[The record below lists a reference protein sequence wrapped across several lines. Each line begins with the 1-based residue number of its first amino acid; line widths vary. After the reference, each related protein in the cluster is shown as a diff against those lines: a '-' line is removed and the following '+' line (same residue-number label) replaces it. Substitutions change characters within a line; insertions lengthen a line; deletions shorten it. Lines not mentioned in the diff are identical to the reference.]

1 MGSNLRIVIAKPGL
15 DGHDRG
21 AKVVARTLR
30 DAGHEVIYTGLRRT
44 AKQIVETVRDEDA
57 RFLGLSSLSGAHNH
71 LFPRVCELLIE
82 EGLSDVI
89 VFGGGIIPEDDRPAL
104 FSSGIKAIF
113 GPGTPTNEILE
124 FIDTASSMD
133 DVGVGAKTDWHWQST
148 AGGEILNLELI
159 NDAINGDRR
168 SLARTLSGIENGTL
182 NIMEIQQNAD
192 IPNRIDSGNWKSLAI
207 TGAPGVGKSCLID
220 KLLSIWAGSG
230 MKIALLAIDPSSP
243 RTGGALLGDRVRITS
258 VDDDSLKENIYIRS
272 IATRKSSGNVPLIVA
287 DMVEFLHMAGW
298 ERVVIETVG
307 SGQSEVR
314 CAAIADRIVVVEGPA
329 RGDGVQAEKAG
340 LLELADAVIV
350 NKSDLKG
357 AEKHAEELL
366 ESFELGLGDVPP
378 VMLTSALNET
388 GISEAADAL
397 LDLPDTGRSV
407 RARWR
412 ERLLAH
418 YERKILESPDLEEIL
433 SLLAVGSISV
443 DEAINTLVGR

>member
-1 MGSNLRIVIAKPGL
+1 M
-15 DGHDRG
+15 D
-21 AKVVARTLR
+21 
-30 DAGHEVIYTGLRRT
+30 
-44 AKQIVETVRDEDA
+44 
-57 RFLGLSSLSGAHNH
+57 LG
-71 LFPRVCELLIE
+71 
-82 EGLSDVI
+82 
-89 VFGGGIIPEDDRPAL
+89 
-104 FSSGIKAIF
+104 
-113 GPGTPTNEILE
+113 
-124 FIDTASSMD
+124 
-133 DVGVGAKTDWHWQST
+133 Q
-148 AGGEILNLELI
+148 I

-168 SLARTLSGIENGTL
+168 SLARTLSAIENGSI
-182 NIMEIQQNAD
+182 NINDVKQNVKITNKLQA
-192 IPNRIDSGNWKSLAI
+192 PNWQSLAI

-230 MKIALLAIDPSSP
+230 LKIALLAIDPSSP

-258 VDDDSLKENIYIRS
+258 VDDESLKDNIYIRS

-287 DMVEFLHMAGW
+287 DMVDFLHMAGW

-350 NKSDLKG
+350 NKSDLSG

-366 ESFELGLGDVPP
+366 ESFELGLGDAPP
-378 VMLTSALNET
+378 VMLTSALNES
-388 GISEAADAL
+388 GVDEAASVL
-397 LDLPDTGRSV
+397 LDLPDSGRSV

-418 YERKILESPDLEEIL
+418 YERKILESPKLDDIL
-433 SLLAVGSISV
+433 SLLAIGSISI
-443 DEAINTLVGR
+443 DDALSTLGGR

>member
-1 MGSNLRIVIAKPGL
+1 M
-15 DGHDRG
+15 D
-21 AKVVARTLR
+21 
-30 DAGHEVIYTGLRRT
+30 
-44 AKQIVETVRDEDA
+44 
-57 RFLGLSSLSGAHNH
+57 LG
-71 LFPRVCELLIE
+71 
-82 EGLSDVI
+82 
-89 VFGGGIIPEDDRPAL
+89 
-104 FSSGIKAIF
+104 
-113 GPGTPTNEILE
+113 
-124 FIDTASSMD
+124 
-133 DVGVGAKTDWHWQST
+133 Q
-148 AGGEILNLELI
+148 I

-168 SLARTLSGIENGTL
+168 SLARTLSAIENGSI
-182 NIMEIQQNAD
+182 NINDVKQNVKITNKLQA
-192 IPNRIDSGNWKSLAI
+192 PNWQSLAI

-230 MKIALLAIDPSSP
+230 LKIALLAIDPSSP

-258 VDDDSLKENIYIRS
+258 VDDESLKDNIYIRS

-287 DMVEFLHMAGW
+287 DMVDFLHVAGW

-350 NKSDLKG
+350 NKSDLSG

-366 ESFELGLGDVPP
+366 ESFELGLGDAPP
-378 VMLTSALNET
+378 VMLTSALNEN
-388 GISEAADAL
+388 GVAEAASVL
-397 LDLPDTGRSV
+397 LDLPDSGRSV

-418 YERKILESPDLEEIL
+418 YERKILESPKLDDIL
-433 SLLAVGSISV
+433 SSLAIGSISI
-443 DEAINTLVGR
+443 DDALNTLGGR

>member
-1 MGSNLRIVIAKPGL
+1 MNLG
-15 DGHDRG
+15 
-21 AKVVARTLR
+21 
-30 DAGHEVIYTGLRRT
+30 
-44 AKQIVETVRDEDA
+44 
-57 RFLGLSSLSGAHNH
+57 
-71 LFPRVCELLIE
+71 
-82 EGLSDVI
+82 
-89 VFGGGIIPEDDRPAL
+89 
-104 FSSGIKAIF
+104 
-113 GPGTPTNEILE
+113 
-124 FIDTASSMD
+124 
-133 DVGVGAKTDWHWQST
+133 
-148 AGGEILNLELI
+148 LI

-182 NIMEIQQNAD
+182 KIMEIQQNAE
-192 IPNRIDSGNWKSLAI
+192 IPQIRDTGNWKSLAI

-443 DEAINTLVGR
+443 DEAIITLGGQ

>member
-1 MGSNLRIVIAKPGL
+1 MNLG
-15 DGHDRG
+15 
-21 AKVVARTLR
+21 
-30 DAGHEVIYTGLRRT
+30 
-44 AKQIVETVRDEDA
+44 
-57 RFLGLSSLSGAHNH
+57 
-71 LFPRVCELLIE
+71 
-82 EGLSDVI
+82 
-89 VFGGGIIPEDDRPAL
+89 
-104 FSSGIKAIF
+104 
-113 GPGTPTNEILE
+113 
-124 FIDTASSMD
+124 
-133 DVGVGAKTDWHWQST
+133 
-148 AGGEILNLELI
+148 LI

-192 IPNRIDSGNWKSLAI
+192 IPRRIDTGNWKSLAI

-220 KLLSIWAGSG
+220 KLLNIWAGSG

-418 YERKILESPDLEEIL
+418 YERKILESPDLDEIL

-443 DEAINTLVGR
+443 DEAINTLGGQ

>member
-1 MGSNLRIVIAKPGL
+1 M
-15 DGHDRG
+15 D
-21 AKVVARTLR
+21 
-30 DAGHEVIYTGLRRT
+30 
-44 AKQIVETVRDEDA
+44 
-57 RFLGLSSLSGAHNH
+57 LG
-71 LFPRVCELLIE
+71 
-82 EGLSDVI
+82 
-89 VFGGGIIPEDDRPAL
+89 
-104 FSSGIKAIF
+104 
-113 GPGTPTNEILE
+113 
-124 FIDTASSMD
+124 
-133 DVGVGAKTDWHWQST
+133 Q
-148 AGGEILNLELI
+148 I

-168 SLARTLSGIENGTL
+168 SLARTLSAIENGSI
-182 NIMEIQQNAD
+182 NINDVKQNVKITNKLQA
-192 IPNRIDSGNWKSLAI
+192 PNWQSLAI

-230 MKIALLAIDPSSP
+230 LKIALLAIDPSSP

-258 VDDDSLKENIYIRS
+258 IDDESLKDNIYIRS

-287 DMVEFLHMAGW
+287 DMVDFLHMAGW

-350 NKSDLKG
+350 NKSDLSG

-366 ESFELGLGDVPP
+366 ESFELGLGDAPP
-378 VMLTSALNET
+378 VMLTSALNES
-388 GISEAADAL
+388 GVAEAASVL
-397 LDLPDTGRSV
+397 LDLPDSGRSV

-418 YERKILESPDLEEIL
+418 YERKILESPKLDDIL
-433 SLLAVGSISV
+433 SSLAIGSISI
-443 DEAINTLVGR
+443 DDALSTLGGR

>member
-1 MGSNLRIVIAKPGL
+1 MNLG
-15 DGHDRG
+15 
-21 AKVVARTLR
+21 
-30 DAGHEVIYTGLRRT
+30 
-44 AKQIVETVRDEDA
+44 
-57 RFLGLSSLSGAHNH
+57 
-71 LFPRVCELLIE
+71 
-82 EGLSDVI
+82 
-89 VFGGGIIPEDDRPAL
+89 
-104 FSSGIKAIF
+104 
-113 GPGTPTNEILE
+113 
-124 FIDTASSMD
+124 
-133 DVGVGAKTDWHWQST
+133 
-148 AGGEILNLELI
+148 LI

-192 IPNRIDSGNWKSLAI
+192 IPHRIDTGNWKSLAI

-230 MKIALLAIDPSSP
+230 IKIALLAIDPSSP

-443 DEAINTLVGR
+443 DEAINTLGGQ

>member
-1 MGSNLRIVIAKPGL
+1 M
-15 DGHDRG
+15 D
-21 AKVVARTLR
+21 
-30 DAGHEVIYTGLRRT
+30 
-44 AKQIVETVRDEDA
+44 
-57 RFLGLSSLSGAHNH
+57 LG
-71 LFPRVCELLIE
+71 
-82 EGLSDVI
+82 
-89 VFGGGIIPEDDRPAL
+89 
-104 FSSGIKAIF
+104 
-113 GPGTPTNEILE
+113 
-124 FIDTASSMD
+124 
-133 DVGVGAKTDWHWQST
+133 Q
-148 AGGEILNLELI
+148 I

-168 SLARTLSGIENGTL
+168 SLARTLSAIENGSI
-182 NIMEIQQNAD
+182 NINDVKQNVNITNKLHA
-192 IPNRIDSGNWKSLAI
+192 PNWQSLAI

-230 MKIALLAIDPSSP
+230 LKIALLAIDPSSP

-258 VDDDSLKENIYIRS
+258 VDDESLKDNIYIRS

-287 DMVEFLHMAGW
+287 DMVDFLHMAGW

-350 NKSDLKG
+350 NKSDLSG

-366 ESFELGLGDVPP
+366 ESFELGLGDAPP
-378 VMLTSALNET
+378 VMLTSALNES
-388 GISEAADAL
+388 GVDEAASVL
-397 LDLPDTGRSV
+397 LDLPDSGRSV

-418 YERKILESPDLEEIL
+418 YERKILESPKLDDIL
-433 SLLAVGSISV
+433 SSLAIGSISI
-443 DEAINTLVGR
+443 DDALSTLGGR

>member
-1 MGSNLRIVIAKPGL
+1 MNLG
-15 DGHDRG
+15 
-21 AKVVARTLR
+21 
-30 DAGHEVIYTGLRRT
+30 
-44 AKQIVETVRDEDA
+44 
-57 RFLGLSSLSGAHNH
+57 
-71 LFPRVCELLIE
+71 
-82 EGLSDVI
+82 
-89 VFGGGIIPEDDRPAL
+89 
-104 FSSGIKAIF
+104 
-113 GPGTPTNEILE
+113 
-124 FIDTASSMD
+124 
-133 DVGVGAKTDWHWQST
+133 
-148 AGGEILNLELI
+148 LI

-192 IPNRIDSGNWKSLAI
+192 IPHRIDSGNWKSLAI

-230 MKIALLAIDPSSP
+230 IKIALLAIDPSSP

-287 DMVEFLHMAGW
+287 DMVEFLHIAGW

-397 LDLPDTGRSV
+397 LHLPDTGRSV

-443 DEAINTLVGR
+443 AEAINTLGGQ

>member
-1 MGSNLRIVIAKPGL
+1 MNLG
-15 DGHDRG
+15 
-21 AKVVARTLR
+21 
-30 DAGHEVIYTGLRRT
+30 
-44 AKQIVETVRDEDA
+44 
-57 RFLGLSSLSGAHNH
+57 
-71 LFPRVCELLIE
+71 
-82 EGLSDVI
+82 
-89 VFGGGIIPEDDRPAL
+89 
-104 FSSGIKAIF
+104 
-113 GPGTPTNEILE
+113 
-124 FIDTASSMD
+124 
-133 DVGVGAKTDWHWQST
+133 
-148 AGGEILNLELI
+148 LI

-192 IPNRIDSGNWKSLAI
+192 IPHRIDMGNWKSLAI

-230 MKIALLAIDPSSP
+230 IKIALLAIDPSSP

-443 DEAINTLVGR
+443 DEAINTLGGQ

>member
-1 MGSNLRIVIAKPGL
+1 M
-15 DGHDRG
+15 D
-21 AKVVARTLR
+21 
-30 DAGHEVIYTGLRRT
+30 
-44 AKQIVETVRDEDA
+44 
-57 RFLGLSSLSGAHNH
+57 LG
-71 LFPRVCELLIE
+71 
-82 EGLSDVI
+82 
-89 VFGGGIIPEDDRPAL
+89 
-104 FSSGIKAIF
+104 
-113 GPGTPTNEILE
+113 
-124 FIDTASSMD
+124 
-133 DVGVGAKTDWHWQST
+133 Q
-148 AGGEILNLELI
+148 I

-168 SLARTLSGIENGTL
+168 SLARTLSAIENGSI
-182 NIMEIQQNAD
+182 NINDVKQNVNITNKLQA
-192 IPNRIDSGNWKSLAI
+192 PNWQSLAI

-230 MKIALLAIDPSSP
+230 LKIALLAIDPSSP

-258 VDDDSLKENIYIRS
+258 VDDESLKDNIYIRS

-287 DMVEFLHMAGW
+287 DMVDFLHMAGW

-350 NKSDLKG
+350 NKSDLSG

-366 ESFELGLGDVPP
+366 ESFELGLGDAPP
-378 VMLTSALNET
+378 VMLTSALNES
-388 GISEAADAL
+388 GVDEAASVL
-397 LDLPDTGRSV
+397 LDLTDSGRSV

-418 YERKILESPDLEEIL
+418 YERKILESPKLDDIL
-433 SLLAVGSISV
+433 SSLAIGSISI
-443 DEAINTLVGR
+443 DDALSTLGGR

>member
-1 MGSNLRIVIAKPGL
+1 M
-15 DGHDRG
+15 D
-21 AKVVARTLR
+21 
-30 DAGHEVIYTGLRRT
+30 
-44 AKQIVETVRDEDA
+44 
-57 RFLGLSSLSGAHNH
+57 LS
-71 LFPRVCELLIE
+71 
-82 EGLSDVI
+82 
-89 VFGGGIIPEDDRPAL
+89 
-104 FSSGIKAIF
+104 
-113 GPGTPTNEILE
+113 
-124 FIDTASSMD
+124 
-133 DVGVGAKTDWHWQST
+133 Q
-148 AGGEILNLELI
+148 I

-168 SLARTLSGIENGTL
+168 SLARTLSTIENGSIKINDIKQNV
-182 NIMEIQQNAD
+182 NITNKSQATSWQ
-192 IPNRIDSGNWKSLAI
+192 SLAI

-230 MKIALLAIDPSSP
+230 LKIALLAIDPSSP

-258 VDDDSLKENIYIRS
+258 VDDESLKDNIYIRS

-287 DMVEFLHMAGW
+287 DMVDFLHMAGW

-350 NKSDLKG
+350 NKSDLSG

-366 ESFELGLGDVPP
+366 ESFELGLGDAPP
-378 VMLTSALNET
+378 VMLTSALNEN
-388 GISEAADAL
+388 GVAEAAGVL
-397 LDLPDTGRSV
+397 LVLPDSGRSV

-418 YERKILESPDLEEIL
+418 YERKILESPKLDDIL
-433 SLLAVGSISV
+433 SSLAIGSISI
-443 DEAINTLVGR
+443 DEALSTLGGR

>member
-1 MGSNLRIVIAKPGL
+1 MNLG
-15 DGHDRG
+15 
-21 AKVVARTLR
+21 
-30 DAGHEVIYTGLRRT
+30 
-44 AKQIVETVRDEDA
+44 
-57 RFLGLSSLSGAHNH
+57 
-71 LFPRVCELLIE
+71 
-82 EGLSDVI
+82 
-89 VFGGGIIPEDDRPAL
+89 
-104 FSSGIKAIF
+104 
-113 GPGTPTNEILE
+113 
-124 FIDTASSMD
+124 
-133 DVGVGAKTDWHWQST
+133 
-148 AGGEILNLELI
+148 LI

-192 IPNRIDSGNWKSLAI
+192 IPHRIDTGNWKSLAI

-388 GISEAADAL
+388 GISEAADVL

-443 DEAINTLVGR
+443 DEAINTLGGQ

>member
-1 MGSNLRIVIAKPGL
+1 M
-15 DGHDRG
+15 D
-21 AKVVARTLR
+21 
-30 DAGHEVIYTGLRRT
+30 
-44 AKQIVETVRDEDA
+44 
-57 RFLGLSSLSGAHNH
+57 LG
-71 LFPRVCELLIE
+71 
-82 EGLSDVI
+82 
-89 VFGGGIIPEDDRPAL
+89 
-104 FSSGIKAIF
+104 
-113 GPGTPTNEILE
+113 
-124 FIDTASSMD
+124 
-133 DVGVGAKTDWHWQST
+133 Q
-148 AGGEILNLELI
+148 I

-168 SLARTLSGIENGTL
+168 SLARTLSAIENGSI
-182 NIMEIQQNAD
+182 NINDVKQNVKITNKLQA
-192 IPNRIDSGNWKSLAI
+192 PNWQSLAI

-230 MKIALLAIDPSSP
+230 LKIALLAIDPSSP

-258 VDDDSLKENIYIRS
+258 VDDESLKDNIYIRS

-287 DMVEFLHMAGW
+287 DMVDFLHMAGW

-350 NKSDLKG
+350 NKSDLSG

-366 ESFELGLGDVPP
+366 ESFELGLGDAPP
-378 VMLTSALNET
+378 VMLTSALNES
-388 GISEAADAL
+388 GVAEAASVL
-397 LDLPDTGRSV
+397 LDLPDSGRSV

-418 YERKILESPDLEEIL
+418 YERKILESAKLDDIL
-433 SLLAVGSISV
+433 SSLAIGSISI
-443 DEAINTLVGR
+443 DDALSTLGGR

>member
-1 MGSNLRIVIAKPGL
+1 M
-15 DGHDRG
+15 D
-21 AKVVARTLR
+21 
-30 DAGHEVIYTGLRRT
+30 
-44 AKQIVETVRDEDA
+44 
-57 RFLGLSSLSGAHNH
+57 LG
-71 LFPRVCELLIE
+71 
-82 EGLSDVI
+82 
-89 VFGGGIIPEDDRPAL
+89 
-104 FSSGIKAIF
+104 
-113 GPGTPTNEILE
+113 
-124 FIDTASSMD
+124 
-133 DVGVGAKTDWHWQST
+133 Q
-148 AGGEILNLELI
+148 I

-168 SLARTLSGIENGTL
+168 SLARTLSAIENGSI
-182 NIMEIQQNAD
+182 NINDVKQNVNITNKLQA
-192 IPNRIDSGNWKSLAI
+192 PNWQSLAI

-230 MKIALLAIDPSSP
+230 LKIALLAIDPSSP

-258 VDDDSLKENIYIRS
+258 VDDESLKDNIYIRS

-287 DMVEFLHMAGW
+287 DMVDFLHMAGW

-350 NKSDLKG
+350 NKSDLSG

-366 ESFELGLGDVPP
+366 ESFELGLGDAPP
-378 VMLTSALNET
+378 VMLTSALNMS
-388 GISEAADAL
+388 GVAEAASVL
-397 LDLPDTGRSV
+397 LDLPDSGRSV

-418 YERKILESPDLEEIL
+418 YERKILESPKLDDVL
-433 SLLAVGSISV
+433 SSLAIGSISI
-443 DEAINTLVGR
+443 DDALSTLGGR

>member
-1 MGSNLRIVIAKPGL
+1 M
-15 DGHDRG
+15 D
-21 AKVVARTLR
+21 
-30 DAGHEVIYTGLRRT
+30 
-44 AKQIVETVRDEDA
+44 
-57 RFLGLSSLSGAHNH
+57 LG
-71 LFPRVCELLIE
+71 
-82 EGLSDVI
+82 
-89 VFGGGIIPEDDRPAL
+89 
-104 FSSGIKAIF
+104 
-113 GPGTPTNEILE
+113 
-124 FIDTASSMD
+124 
-133 DVGVGAKTDWHWQST
+133 Q
-148 AGGEILNLELI
+148 I

-168 SLARTLSGIENGTL
+168 SLARTLSAIENGSIII
-182 NIMEIQQNAD
+182 NDVKQNVKITNKLQA
-192 IPNRIDSGNWKSLAI
+192 PNWQSLAI

-230 MKIALLAIDPSSP
+230 LKIALLAIDPSSP

-258 VDDDSLKENIYIRS
+258 VDDESLKDNIYIRS

-287 DMVEFLHMAGW
+287 DMVDFLHMAGW

-350 NKSDLKG
+350 NKSDLSG

-366 ESFELGLGDVPP
+366 ESFELGLGDAPP
-378 VMLTSALNET
+378 VMLTSALNES
-388 GISEAADAL
+388 GVAEAASVL
-397 LDLPDTGRSV
+397 LDLPDSGRSV

-418 YERKILESPDLEEIL
+418 YERKILESPKLDDVL
-433 SLLAVGSISV
+433 SSLAIGSISI
-443 DEAINTLVGR
+443 DDALSTLGGR

>member
-1 MGSNLRIVIAKPGL
+1 LN
-15 DGHDRG
+15 
-21 AKVVARTLR
+21 
-30 DAGHEVIYTGLRRT
+30 
-44 AKQIVETVRDEDA
+44 
-57 RFLGLSSLSGAHNH
+57 
-71 LFPRVCELLIE
+71 
-82 EGLSDVI
+82 
-89 VFGGGIIPEDDRPAL
+89 FG
-104 FSSGIKAIF
+104 
-113 GPGTPTNEILE
+113 
-124 FIDTASSMD
+124 
-133 DVGVGAKTDWHWQST
+133 
-148 AGGEILNLELI
+148 LI

-192 IPNRIDSGNWKSLAI
+192 IPHRIDNGNWNSLAI

-230 MKIALLAIDPSSP
+230 LKIALLAIDPSSP

-258 VDDDSLKENIYIRS
+258 VDDDSLKEKIYIRS

-298 ERVVIETVG
+298 DRVVIETVG

-350 NKSDLKG
+350 NKSDMKG

-378 VMLTSALNET
+378 VMLTSALNGA
-388 GISEAADAL
+388 GISDAANML
-397 LDLPDTGRSV
+397 LHLPDTGRAV

-418 YERKILESPDLEEIL
+418 YERKILESPDLDEIL

-443 DEAINTLVGR
+443 DEAINTLGGQ

>member
-1 MGSNLRIVIAKPGL
+1 MNLG
-15 DGHDRG
+15 
-21 AKVVARTLR
+21 
-30 DAGHEVIYTGLRRT
+30 
-44 AKQIVETVRDEDA
+44 
-57 RFLGLSSLSGAHNH
+57 
-71 LFPRVCELLIE
+71 
-82 EGLSDVI
+82 
-89 VFGGGIIPEDDRPAL
+89 
-104 FSSGIKAIF
+104 
-113 GPGTPTNEILE
+113 
-124 FIDTASSMD
+124 
-133 DVGVGAKTDWHWQST
+133 
-148 AGGEILNLELI
+148 LI

-192 IPNRIDSGNWKSLAI
+192 IPHRIDSGNWKSLAI

-220 KLLSIWAGSG
+220 KLLNIWAGSG

-287 DMVEFLHMAGW
+287 DMIEFLHMAGW

-407 RARWR
+407 KARWR

-443 DEAINTLVGR
+443 DEAINTLGGQ

>member
-1 MGSNLRIVIAKPGL
+1 M
-15 DGHDRG
+15 D
-21 AKVVARTLR
+21 
-30 DAGHEVIYTGLRRT
+30 
-44 AKQIVETVRDEDA
+44 
-57 RFLGLSSLSGAHNH
+57 LG
-71 LFPRVCELLIE
+71 
-82 EGLSDVI
+82 
-89 VFGGGIIPEDDRPAL
+89 
-104 FSSGIKAIF
+104 
-113 GPGTPTNEILE
+113 
-124 FIDTASSMD
+124 
-133 DVGVGAKTDWHWQST
+133 Q
-148 AGGEILNLELI
+148 I

-168 SLARTLSGIENGTL
+168 SLARTLSAIENGSI
-182 NIMEIQQNAD
+182 NINDVKQNVKITGILQA
-192 IPNRIDSGNWKSLAI
+192 PNWQSLAI

-230 MKIALLAIDPSSP
+230 LKIALLAIDPSSP

-258 VDDDSLKENIYIRS
+258 VDDESLKDNIYIRS

-287 DMVEFLHMAGW
+287 DMVDFLHVAGW

-350 NKSDLKG
+350 NKSDLSG

-366 ESFELGLGDVPP
+366 ESYELGLGDAPP
-378 VMLTSALNET
+378 VMLTSALNEN
-388 GISEAADAL
+388 GVAEAASVL
-397 LDLPDTGRSV
+397 LDLPDSGRSV

-418 YERKILESPDLEEIL
+418 YERKILESPKLDDIL
-433 SLLAVGSISV
+433 SSLAIGSISI
-443 DEAINTLVGR
+443 DEALSTLGER

>member
-1 MGSNLRIVIAKPGL
+1 MNLG
-15 DGHDRG
+15 
-21 AKVVARTLR
+21 
-30 DAGHEVIYTGLRRT
+30 
-44 AKQIVETVRDEDA
+44 
-57 RFLGLSSLSGAHNH
+57 
-71 LFPRVCELLIE
+71 
-82 EGLSDVI
+82 
-89 VFGGGIIPEDDRPAL
+89 
-104 FSSGIKAIF
+104 
-113 GPGTPTNEILE
+113 
-124 FIDTASSMD
+124 
-133 DVGVGAKTDWHWQST
+133 
-148 AGGEILNLELI
+148 LI

-192 IPNRIDSGNWKSLAI
+192 IPHRIDMGNWKSLAI

-230 MKIALLAIDPSSP
+230 IKIALLAIDPSSP

-397 LDLPDTGRSV
+397 LDLPDTGRFV

-443 DEAINTLVGR
+443 DEAINTLGGK

>member
-1 MGSNLRIVIAKPGL
+1 M
-15 DGHDRG
+15 D
-21 AKVVARTLR
+21 
-30 DAGHEVIYTGLRRT
+30 
-44 AKQIVETVRDEDA
+44 
-57 RFLGLSSLSGAHNH
+57 LG
-71 LFPRVCELLIE
+71 
-82 EGLSDVI
+82 
-89 VFGGGIIPEDDRPAL
+89 
-104 FSSGIKAIF
+104 
-113 GPGTPTNEILE
+113 
-124 FIDTASSMD
+124 
-133 DVGVGAKTDWHWQST
+133 Q
-148 AGGEILNLELI
+148 I

-168 SLARTLSGIENGTL
+168 SLARTLSAIENGSI
-182 NIMEIQQNAD
+182 NINDVKQNVNITNKLQA
-192 IPNRIDSGNWKSLAI
+192 PNWQSLAI

-230 MKIALLAIDPSSP
+230 LKIALLAIDPSSP

-258 VDDDSLKENIYIRS
+258 VDDESLKDNIYIRS

-287 DMVEFLHMAGW
+287 DMVDFLHMAGW

-350 NKSDLKG
+350 NKSDLSG

-366 ESFELGLGDVPP
+366 ESFELGLGDAPP
-378 VMLTSALNET
+378 VMLTSALNES
-388 GISEAADAL
+388 GVAEAASVL
-397 LDLPDTGRSV
+397 LDLPDSGRSV

-418 YERKILESPDLEEIL
+418 YERKILESPKLDDVL
-433 SLLAVGSISV
+433 SSLAIGSISI
-443 DEAINTLVGR
+443 DDALSTLGGR

>member
-1 MGSNLRIVIAKPGL
+1 MNLG
-15 DGHDRG
+15 
-21 AKVVARTLR
+21 
-30 DAGHEVIYTGLRRT
+30 
-44 AKQIVETVRDEDA
+44 
-57 RFLGLSSLSGAHNH
+57 
-71 LFPRVCELLIE
+71 
-82 EGLSDVI
+82 
-89 VFGGGIIPEDDRPAL
+89 
-104 FSSGIKAIF
+104 
-113 GPGTPTNEILE
+113 
-124 FIDTASSMD
+124 
-133 DVGVGAKTDWHWQST
+133 
-148 AGGEILNLELI
+148 LI

-192 IPNRIDSGNWKSLAI
+192 IPHRIDTGNWKSLAI

-220 KLLSIWAGSG
+220 KLLNIWAGSG

-287 DMVEFLHMAGW
+287 DMIEFLHMAGW

-443 DEAINTLVGR
+443 DEAINTLGGQ

>member
-1 MGSNLRIVIAKPGL
+1 MNLG
-15 DGHDRG
+15 
-21 AKVVARTLR
+21 
-30 DAGHEVIYTGLRRT
+30 
-44 AKQIVETVRDEDA
+44 
-57 RFLGLSSLSGAHNH
+57 
-71 LFPRVCELLIE
+71 
-82 EGLSDVI
+82 
-89 VFGGGIIPEDDRPAL
+89 
-104 FSSGIKAIF
+104 
-113 GPGTPTNEILE
+113 
-124 FIDTASSMD
+124 
-133 DVGVGAKTDWHWQST
+133 
-148 AGGEILNLELI
+148 LI

-182 NIMEIQQNAD
+182 KIMEIQQNAD
-192 IPNRIDSGNWKSLAI
+192 IPQIRDTGNWKSLAI

-258 VDDDSLKENIYIRS
+258 ADDDSIKENIYIRS
-272 IATRKSSGNVPLIVA
+272 IATRKSSGNVPLIVT

-298 ERVVIETVG
+298 ERVLIETVG

-443 DEAINTLVGR
+443 DEAITTLGGQ

>member
-1 MGSNLRIVIAKPGL
+1 M
-15 DGHDRG
+15 D
-21 AKVVARTLR
+21 
-30 DAGHEVIYTGLRRT
+30 
-44 AKQIVETVRDEDA
+44 
-57 RFLGLSSLSGAHNH
+57 LG
-71 LFPRVCELLIE
+71 
-82 EGLSDVI
+82 
-89 VFGGGIIPEDDRPAL
+89 
-104 FSSGIKAIF
+104 
-113 GPGTPTNEILE
+113 
-124 FIDTASSMD
+124 
-133 DVGVGAKTDWHWQST
+133 Q
-148 AGGEILNLELI
+148 I

-168 SLARTLSGIENGTL
+168 SLARTLSAIENGSI
-182 NIMEIQQNAD
+182 NINDVKQNVKITNKLQA
-192 IPNRIDSGNWKSLAI
+192 PNWQSLAI

-230 MKIALLAIDPSSP
+230 LKIALLAIDPSSP

-258 VDDDSLKENIYIRS
+258 VDDESLKDNIYIRS

-287 DMVEFLHMAGW
+287 DMVDFLHMAGW

-350 NKSDLKG
+350 NKSDLSG

-366 ESFELGLGDVPP
+366 ESFELGLGDAPP
-378 VMLTSALNET
+378 VMLTSALNEN
-388 GISEAADAL
+388 GVAEAASVL
-397 LDLPDTGRSV
+397 LDLPDSGRSV

-418 YERKILESPDLEEIL
+418 YERKILESPKLDDIL
-433 SLLAVGSISV
+433 SSLAIGSISI
-443 DEAINTLVGR
+443 DEALSTLGGR

>member
-1 MGSNLRIVIAKPGL
+1 M
-15 DGHDRG
+15 D
-21 AKVVARTLR
+21 
-30 DAGHEVIYTGLRRT
+30 
-44 AKQIVETVRDEDA
+44 
-57 RFLGLSSLSGAHNH
+57 LG
-71 LFPRVCELLIE
+71 
-82 EGLSDVI
+82 
-89 VFGGGIIPEDDRPAL
+89 
-104 FSSGIKAIF
+104 
-113 GPGTPTNEILE
+113 
-124 FIDTASSMD
+124 
-133 DVGVGAKTDWHWQST
+133 Q
-148 AGGEILNLELI
+148 I

-168 SLARTLSGIENGTL
+168 SLARTLSAIENGSI
-182 NIMEIQQNAD
+182 NINDVKQNVKITSKLQA
-192 IPNRIDSGNWKSLAI
+192 PNWQSLAI

-230 MKIALLAIDPSSP
+230 LKIALLAIDPSSP

-258 VDDDSLKENIYIRS
+258 VDDESLKDNIYIRS

-287 DMVEFLHMAGW
+287 DMVDFLHMAGW

-350 NKSDLKG
+350 NKSDLSG

-366 ESFELGLGDVPP
+366 ESFELGLGDAPP
-378 VMLTSALNET
+378 VMLTSALNES
-388 GISEAADAL
+388 GVAEAASVL
-397 LDLPDTGRSV
+397 LDLPDSGRSV

-418 YERKILESPDLEEIL
+418 YERKILESAKLDDIL
-433 SLLAVGSISV
+433 SSLAIGSISI
-443 DEAINTLVGR
+443 DDALSTLGGR

>member
-1 MGSNLRIVIAKPGL
+1 M
-15 DGHDRG
+15 D
-21 AKVVARTLR
+21 
-30 DAGHEVIYTGLRRT
+30 
-44 AKQIVETVRDEDA
+44 
-57 RFLGLSSLSGAHNH
+57 LG
-71 LFPRVCELLIE
+71 
-82 EGLSDVI
+82 
-89 VFGGGIIPEDDRPAL
+89 
-104 FSSGIKAIF
+104 
-113 GPGTPTNEILE
+113 
-124 FIDTASSMD
+124 
-133 DVGVGAKTDWHWQST
+133 Q
-148 AGGEILNLELI
+148 I

-168 SLARTLSGIENGTL
+168 SLARTLSAIENGSI
-182 NIMEIQQNAD
+182 NINDVKQNVKITNKLQA
-192 IPNRIDSGNWKSLAI
+192 PNWRSLAI

-230 MKIALLAIDPSSP
+230 LKIALLAIDPSSP

-258 VDDDSLKENIYIRS
+258 VDDESLKDNIYIRS

-287 DMVEFLHMAGW
+287 DMVDFLHVAGW

-350 NKSDLKG
+350 NKSDLSG

-366 ESFELGLGDVPP
+366 ESFELGLGDAPP
-378 VMLTSALNET
+378 VMLTSALNED
-388 GISEAADAL
+388 GVAEAASVL
-397 LDLPDTGRSV
+397 LDLPDSGRSV

-418 YERKILESPDLEEIL
+418 YERKILESPKLDDIL
-433 SLLAVGSISV
+433 SSLAIGSISI
-443 DEAINTLVGR
+443 DDALSTLGGR

>member
-1 MGSNLRIVIAKPGL
+1 MNLG
-15 DGHDRG
+15 
-21 AKVVARTLR
+21 
-30 DAGHEVIYTGLRRT
+30 
-44 AKQIVETVRDEDA
+44 
-57 RFLGLSSLSGAHNH
+57 
-71 LFPRVCELLIE
+71 
-82 EGLSDVI
+82 
-89 VFGGGIIPEDDRPAL
+89 
-104 FSSGIKAIF
+104 
-113 GPGTPTNEILE
+113 
-124 FIDTASSMD
+124 
-133 DVGVGAKTDWHWQST
+133 
-148 AGGEILNLELI
+148 LI

-182 NIMEIQQNAD
+182 KIMEIQQNAD
-192 IPNRIDSGNWKSLAI
+192 IPQIRDTSNWKSLAI

-443 DEAINTLVGR
+443 DEAITTLGGQ